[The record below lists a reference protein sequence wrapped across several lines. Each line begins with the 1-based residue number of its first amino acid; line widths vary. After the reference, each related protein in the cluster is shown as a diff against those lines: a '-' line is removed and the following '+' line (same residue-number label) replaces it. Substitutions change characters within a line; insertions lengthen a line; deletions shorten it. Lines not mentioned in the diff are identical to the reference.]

1 MKIYVEKDAV
11 VKELDNNGLAAD
23 YVAAGWKVIKEPKP
37 SLITKIID
45 EKK

>member
-1 MKIYVEKDAV
+1 MKIYVEKDTV

-23 YVAAGWKVIKEPKP
+23 YVAAGWKVIKEPK
-37 SLITKIID
+37 SLTRKIFD